1 MARARQLSKKQLA
14 VIEDLFFGELNEGQ
28 VLEKHKVSRN
38 VYTKWQRD
46 ELFTG
51 EFEVRLAGLRRQ
63 SELII
68 ARYTALAAAKLVGLT
83 DSEQGE
89 TARKACLDIMSLPKL
104 SGKKSGGVSNSKA
117 GEEKPI
123 EGSFTA
129 AKASR
134 VLAALSKAEGKK

>member
-1 MARARQLSKKQLA
+1 
-14 VIEDLFFGELNEGQ
+14 
-28 VLEKHKVSRN
+28 VSRH
-38 VYTKWQRD
+38 VYNKWQRD
-46 ELFTG
+46 ELFTD
-51 EFEVRLAGLRRQ
+51 EFEARLAGVRRQ

-104 SGKKSGGVSNSKA
+104 SGKKRGSASNSKA
-117 GEEKPI
+117 GEEKLI

-129 AKASR
+129 AKASK
-134 VLAALSKAEGKK
+134 VLAALSEAKGRE